1 MPRASTPLMMPQAHV
16 VAICPSTRHW
26 QLCTTLYS
34 AHTFKS
40 KTLHN
45 DCKASTTPQAF
56 DPTVETVGLVWF
68 WHNLEPS
75 DVTVLP
81 TKNRKCHGGFENMSL
96 WINYFILGFLHM
108 FSKQCLFPLN
118 ILDNTNKLHWKPRVT
133 LTFYLT
139 AQSIHAHLRFLKD

>member
-96 WINYFILGFLHM
+96 WINYFILGFLHV
-108 FSKQCLFPLN
+108 FQAVSVSFKHFRQHKQIALKTKSHPN
-118 ILDNTNKLHWKPRVT
+118 ILFDSAKYSCPSKI
-133 LTFYLT
+133 
-139 AQSIHAHLRFLKD
+139 S